1 MAQAPMFGFGWLGDG
16 ATSWRMPLL
25 NMMVMCG
32 DVNPVVVSICD
43 CTNHISAGGKKDAT
57 KKVNEFDPEGR

>member
-16 ATSWRMPLL
+16 ATIQRMPLL
-25 NMMVMCG
+25 NMMVMSG

-43 CTNHISAGGKKDAT
+43 CIDHMLEGGKNDAT
-57 KKVNEFDPEGR
+57 YIAEMFQE